1 MPNVTEDHPLLPIT
15 LYNKYKGM
23 CEPLLL
29 KNTDENYIKVPITQ
43 AEEQEF
49 LIKMNEYIKT
59 QQQEL
64 QAESNIASLTFQ
76 EFIDKLY
83 NVLYDI
89 INDISRIDYTTLDY
103 DDNKWWILYVNL
115 LQKIINILFSPL
127 RAFYTG
133 FIIILI
139 SLCLYF
145 IDLTS

>member
-1 MPNVTEDHPLLPIT
+1 MNNTLNPIQSI
-15 LYNKYKGM
+15 NIRD
-23 CEPLLL
+23 L

-89 INDISRIDYTTLDY
+89 INDISKIDYTTLDY

>member
-1 MPNVTEDHPLLPIT
+1 MNNTLNPIQSI
-15 LYNKYKGM
+15 NIRD
-23 CEPLLL
+23 L

-83 NVLYDI
+83 NILYDI

>member
-1 MPNVTEDHPLLPIT
+1 MNNTLNPIQSI
-15 LYNKYKGM
+15 NIRD
-23 CEPLLL
+23 L